1 MAFSIEM
8 AQLNLLQ
15 LQRQLEDDSSFKIL
29 ILIWVFVF
37 SGDFFFCFVYLGSLD
52 IKNISMFLSM
62 LSILVQLMLLRDC
75 KKNEEILQCRNVI
88 VKKGNPSIKHQHES
102 F

>member
-15 LQRQLEDDSSFKIL
+15 LQGQLEDDSSFKIL

-37 SGDFFFCFVYLGSLD
+37 SGDFFLFCLLGE
-52 IKNISMFLSM
+52 FGH
-62 LSILVQLMLLRDC
+62 
-75 KKNEEILQCRNVI
+75 KKHVHVFEHAVNFSPTNVTA
-88 VKKGNPSIKHQHES
+88 GL
-102 F
+102 